1 MSSKVDRMPKKDPK
15 EGRGKKEQQTQDRES
30 KILNIML
37 NTSILLMALMTDAF
51 SDAFTGMASGMAH
64 AVTAGVGGAEKEP
77 TTDES
82 LRRTKTEFPKPM
94 IIQMLQMKT
103 DMKKQLQARKDE
115 IRGKITDP
123 TFDIGITIA
132 ERYNAGVPPLT
143 NDLDEQ
149 SLLRYLTLLKANDA
163 SCTKM
168 FQELM
173 EWMKTVNTQR

>member
-1 MSSKVDRMPKKDPK
+1 MPKKDPK

-94 IIQMLQMKT
+94 IIQMLQM
-103 DMKKQLQARKDE
+103 